1 MLKYYDEIDTI
12 NSREMYLPFSKE
24 KENYIIPN
32 CYYINSKGLLYN
44 CFGAD
49 GHKEA
54 NLIYT
59 YNKIKDSFYGNR
71 YVSLND
77 DGKISL
83 HKILIEELETYK
95 RIITTKAV
103 TRIDV
108 MKYVHLDF
116 CDLEDPLLVKLI
128 LRIISS
134 KIILLNKF
142 IELEN
147 KSENKRED
155 IGKIIDLS
163 KDDIKDIL
171 VRYCGFHKIESLENK
186 TITTSS
192 LDLNSFINYFD
203 KGWKIDI
210 VSKISLNDKNDELY
224 RTIVIDNFLK
234 KNPQYSDKIKA
245 IKLTL
250 YKGSDNNE

>member
-1 MLKYYDEIDTI
+1 MLKYYDEIDNI
-12 NSREMYLPFSKE
+12 NSREIYLPFSNE

-32 CYYINSKGLLYN
+32 CYYINSQGLLYN
-44 CFGAD
+44 CFGDD
-49 GHKEA
+49 GHKES
-54 NLIYT
+54 NLTYT
-59 YNKIKDSFYGNR
+59 YNLIKDYFYDNR

-77 DGKISL
+77 DDKISL

-95 RIITTKAV
+95 RIITTKSV

-108 MKYVHLDF
+108 MQYIHLDF
-116 CDLEDPLLVKLI
+116 CDLKDPFIVKLI
-128 LRIISS
+128 IGIISS
-134 KIILLNKF
+134 KIIMLNRF

-147 KSENKRED
+147 KLNNKRED
-155 IGKIIDLS
+155 IDKIIDLS

-203 KGWKIDI
+203 NDWTIDI
-210 VSKISLNDKNDELY
+210 VSKISILNENDELY
-224 RTIVIDNFLK
+224 RTLVIDNFLD
-234 KNPQYSDKIKA
+234 KNPQYSDKVKVR
-245 IKLTL
+245 KLTL
-250 YKGSDNNE
+250 HK